1 MKSFINVEDLGPL
14 DKAMAEAFEIK
25 NNRYKYQ
32 HLGKNKTLM
41 MIFFNNSLRTRLSTQ
56 KAAMNLG
63 MNVIV
68 LDVNAGAWKLE
79 TERGVIME
87 CAPLLVLLTA
97 SMTMQRPFCSSSSS
111 TAASPSLLW
120 RQRRYTPCR
129 PLQTSSPLR
138 NTKR

>member
-1 MKSFINVEDLGPL
+1 MKSFINVQDIGPL
-14 DKAMAEAFEIK
+14 DKAMAEAMEIK
-25 NNRYKYQ
+25 NDRFKYQ

-79 TERGVIME
+79 TERGVIMDGDKRST
-87 CAPLLVLLTA
+87 CL
-97 SMTMQRPFCSSSSS
+97 RP
-111 TAASPSLLW
+111 SPSW
-120 RQRRYTPCR
+120 AATA
-129 PLQTSSPLR
+129 T
-138 NTKR
+138 